1 MYITKPIVVS
11 FQSVRVKKRKLYLQ
25 EQENWN
31 SLLCNKFCTVNY
43 AHCLLEFD
51 INWFDCVV
59 IDFVVWCYY
68 FEIID
73 CTS

>member
-31 SLLCNKFCTVNY
+31 SLLCNKFCTVY